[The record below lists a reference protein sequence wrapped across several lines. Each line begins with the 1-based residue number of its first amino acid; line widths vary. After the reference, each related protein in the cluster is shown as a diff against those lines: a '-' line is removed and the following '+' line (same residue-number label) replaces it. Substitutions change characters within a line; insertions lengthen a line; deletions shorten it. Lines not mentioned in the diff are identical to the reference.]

1 MSKLRISL
9 SAGIILISLYMLITQ
24 SFDWIPFSSF
34 LLGMLMLVIGWEEL
48 KKGKREYG
56 YLGIFSSLFIF
67 FVALQTLL
75 A

>member
-1 MSKLRISL
+1 LSKLRISL
-9 SAGIILISLYMLITQ
+9 AAGNILISLYMLITQ

-48 KKGKREYG
+48 KKGKRG
-56 YLGIFSSLFIF
+56 F
-67 FVALQTLL
+67 FFNTLQTLL

>member
-48 KKGKREYG
+48 KKGKRGYG
-56 YLGIFSSLFIF
+56 YLGIFSSVFIF